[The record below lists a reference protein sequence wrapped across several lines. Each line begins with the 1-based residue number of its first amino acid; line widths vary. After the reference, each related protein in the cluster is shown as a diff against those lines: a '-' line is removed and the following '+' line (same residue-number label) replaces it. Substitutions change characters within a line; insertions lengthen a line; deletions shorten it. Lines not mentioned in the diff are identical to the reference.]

1 MAVLL
6 QESLADATCF
16 DQHND
21 FIPQFSPDGLQTS
34 FDNIGHN
41 KESLYN
47 RTRSGTT
54 FLTSA
59 FSPTDSDP
67 EASQSCFQSIDDIP
81 PLSPKQECL
90 ASISNAH
97 SDEYRVER
105 NLSQQDPFEWFQ
117 ALDSSGVTCPGIDIT
132 SQPVDD
138 FMDLSPSEY
147 SFPWSDGQ
155 FDIPGSV
162 FPPTTNPN
170 TDYRSPDMTDCSTPS
185 ASSFCPNSPQSVETP
200 TSDFKTDNQRWH
212 ATQSRLRAADQSF
225 LYGVLTTKIFCRPS
239 CASRR
244 PSRRHVRFF
253 TFPGAIE
260 AAEQA
265 NFRPCKRCHPE
276 LLGTTNTAVLGI
288 CQVLRNIIAEA
299 NKQGTTKGNKNAFKL
314 ETLAQSA
321 GLSTFH
327 FHRLF
332 KATTQVTPGDFI
344 SACRALAFQ
353 DALGRDGDDINATSR
368 TAAQVDL
375 TTSPSSSSSWT
386 PRTALKALGNLSPTS
401 YTKGAPST
409 PISHCSASTPCG
421 RTCIAFSS
429 SPANS
434 KEPNNLNIHAVLI
447 GPDAETR
454 IRTRFPAST
463 LSETHSWALGDCVR
477 GLEEEVR
484 DRDTEVADDV
494 LLGLWRAR
502 VWLRLGEFLE
512 GEGVEENNIGC
523 DVNGN

>member
-16 DQHND
+16 DQHDD
-21 FIPQFSPDGLQTS
+21 FVHEFSLDKLQTS
-34 FDNIGHN
+34 FNGMEHTTDDFYKRTCSG
-41 KESLYN
+41 KEMLA
-47 RTRSGTT
+47 
-54 FLTSA
+54 SA
-59 FSPTDSDP
+59 ISPMDSDP
-67 EASQSCFQSIDDIP
+67 KAPQSCFQSIDNVLGLSQEEEFLP
-81 PLSPKQECL
+81 PAFTS
-90 ASISNAH
+90 H
-97 SDEYRVER
+97 SDDYRVEC
-105 NLSQQDPFEWFQ
+105 NLGQQEPFGWCE
-117 ALDSSGVTCPGIDIT
+117 ALDSSGDTCSAIDIT

-138 FMDLSPSEY
+138 FVDLLQSEY
-147 SFPWSDGQ
+147 SFPWNDGQ
-155 FDIPGSV
+155 FDIPGTMIS
-162 FPPTTNPN
+162 PSANAI
-170 TDYRSPDMTDCSTPS
+170 TDYSTPDMTDSSTPTY
-185 ASSFCPNSPQSVETP
+185 SSTCQNSPLSVGTS

-253 TFPGAIE
+253 PFPGAIQ

-299 NKQGTTKGNKNAFKL
+299 NKQDSTKDNKNAFKL

-344 SACRALAFQ
+344 AACRALALQ
-353 DALGRDGDDINATSR
+353 DTLGKDRNKHENATSR
-368 TAAQVDL
+368 TVNQVAL
-375 TTSPSSSSSWT
+375 TTNLSPSWS
-386 PRTALKALGNLSPTS
+386 PRTARKALGNLSPTA
-401 YTKGAPST
+401 YAKGAPST
-409 PISHCSASTPCG
+409 IISHCCVDGTPCG
-421 RTCIAFSS
+421 RICIAFS
-429 SPANS
+429 NS
-434 KEPNNLNIHAVLI
+434 NSEGREMNVHAVLI

-454 IRTRFPAST
+454 ICLRFPDSTAS
-463 LSETHSWALGDCVR
+463 ERHSSALEKCVR
-477 GLEEEVR
+477 SLGEEVR
-484 DRDTEVADDV
+484 DRDTELADDV

-502 VWLRLGEFLE
+502 VWLRLGEFWGSQE
-512 GEGVEENNIGC
+512 GFG
-523 DVNGN
+523 